1 MEFRGASDSTFCAAE
16 TNENLRRAKKKVIL
30 SQGLSTSGLIT
41 LLYDEY
47 DGTKVI
53 TKNVHR
59 DLLVMSNP

>member
-1 MEFRGASDSTFCAAE
+1 M
-16 TNENLRRAKKKVIL
+16 IL

-41 LLYDEY
+41 LLYDEC